1 MQVTQDMI
9 NTAAGAV
16 DIAKDELVI
25 ALFLEVQGESDLAQ
39 EQVAEAKAMLEQALA
54 VLSGERIDQ

>member
-39 EQVAEAKAMLEQALA
+39 EQVAEARAMLEQALA